1 MRESGRVIT
10 VHDGAVDVRM
20 ETTSRCGGCTV
31 CSVGS
36 GGETIMQGVLDRL
49 GATVGD
55 TVDVDIPDSVRP
67 LAAAAVFGVPVACL
81 FAGYLAGFL
90 LSKPLGL
97 DPDVTGLVAA
107 LVSANI
113 AVVGV
118 RAADRR
124 LARSERFTP
133 QVSAILAR
141 GHERP

>member
-1 MRESGRVIT
+1 VRESGRVIT

-20 ETTSRCGGCTV
+20 EATARCGGCTS
-31 CSVGS
+31 CSIGA

-55 TVDVDIPDSVRP
+55 RVDVDIPDSVRP

-81 FAGYLAGFL
+81 FLGYLAGFL
-90 LSKPLGL
+90 LSEPLGF
-97 DPDVTGLVAA
+97 DPDIAGLVAA
-107 LVSANI
+107 LASANI
-113 AVVGV
+113 AVIGV

-133 QVSAILAR
+133 QVSAIIAR